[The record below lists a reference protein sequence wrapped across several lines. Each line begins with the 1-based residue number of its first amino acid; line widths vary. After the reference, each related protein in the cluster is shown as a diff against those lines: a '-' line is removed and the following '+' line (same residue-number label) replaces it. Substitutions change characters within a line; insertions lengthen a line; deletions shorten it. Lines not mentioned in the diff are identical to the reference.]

1 MTSGLKW
8 NEEVP
13 YDNPENSEIQMI
25 NSRDGIGFILSSELI
40 GP

>member
-25 NSRDGIGFILSSELI
+25 IKGDGIGFILSSE
-40 GP
+40 